1 MGLGGLRLGMC
12 MLCGGGGATDVSP
25 REGGVGWKKGGTH
38 EQRWPG
44 NTDSLKSYFDFEAS
58 EWVAAEGPVPSLSV
72 WLGKVPTSH
81 ELYLRKK
88 LLREQNFTVGWLRR
102 TYKATS
108 RPLMRHTQVSRDYP

>member
-1 MGLGGLRLGMC
+1 MLFDGPGWSSPGHVHALR
-12 MLCGGGGATDVSP
+12 GGATDVSP
-25 REGGVGWKKGGTH
+25 REGGVGWEKGTH

-81 ELYLRKK
+81 ELYLFA
-88 LLREQNFTVGWLRR
+88 E
-102 TYKATS
+102 
-108 RPLMRHTQVSRDYP
+108 